1 MSDDSD
7 YKKITNPVTGEVR
20 KVDLSDYNLSKIL
33 KNIRNAAEAIND
45 PKSPHDKIVRAFD
58 YIENAILDTARY
70 SSKLNNLTLKIM
82 NKPVEPVR
90 NLESFLDLKHNYIRN
105 TYITRAN
112 QLIDKPYKNMDDA
125 KDNLCEGLEII
136 CKAINRIKTDA
147 LLIAYK
153 NLIENNIENLED
165 ELAIIDKIRQKEK
178 TCSPYFY

>member
-1 MSDDSD
+1 MAEDSD

-58 YIENAILDTARY
+58 YIENAIVDTAQY

-90 NLESFLDLKHNYIRN
+90 NLESFLNLKRNYIRN
-105 TYITRAN
+105 TYITKAN
-112 QLIDKPYKNMDDA
+112 QLIDQFHKNTNEA
-125 KDNLCEGLEII
+125 IVNLSEALEII
-136 CKAINRIKTDA
+136 CKAINRVKNDEM
-147 LLIAYK
+147 LIAYK
-153 NLIENNIENLED
+153 KLIEDNIETLKD
-165 ELAIIDKIRQKEK
+165 EVVIIDKIRQKEK
-178 TCSPYFY
+178 TSSPYYY